1 MGHPLARF
9 AAHEGGCRTRAHR
22 CRAHRLRRRRRDR
35 YDDDHHVGR
44 RHHHHDRTSL
54 DHFGIAEHHGP
65 GDHHDGAADH
75 DDLRPSG
82 ADLEFTVVAG
92 SVDGPDRIEATVG
105 EEIVITVSA
114 DVTDEVHLHGYDLF
128 ADVAPGAP
136 ARLDVVTDIPG
147 IFEME
152 LEGARLVVTELEVR

>member
-1 MGHPLARF
+1 MLIV
-9 AAHEGGCRTRAHR
+9 AALTACGG
-22 CRAHRLRRRRRDR
+22 
-35 YDDDHHVGR
+35 
-44 RHHHHDRTSL
+44 
-54 DHFGIAEHHGP
+54 
-65 GDHHDGAADH
+65 DGATATTTTTTSATTTTTA
-75 DDLRPSG
+75 RPSTTS
-82 ADLEFTVVAG
+82 ASPTTKAPATTTTVPPTTTTSAAAPTYEFTVVAG

>member
-1 MGHPLARF
+1 MRGV
-9 AAHEGGCRTRAHR
+9 AALVLIVAALTACGG
-22 CRAHRLRRRRRDR
+22 
-35 YDDDHHVGR
+35 
-44 RHHHHDRTSL
+44 
-54 DHFGIAEHHGP
+54 
-65 GDHHDGAADH
+65 DGATATTTTTTSATTTTTA
-75 DDLRPSG
+75 RPSTTS
-82 ADLEFTVVAG
+82 ASPTTTAPATTTTVPPTTTTSAAAPTYEFTVVAG

-114 DVTDEVHLHGYDLF
+114 DLTDEVHLHGYDLF

-136 ARLDVVTDIPG
+136 ARLEVVTDIPG

>member
-1 MGHPLARF
+1 MRGV
-9 AAHEGGCRTRAHR
+9 AALVLIVAALTACGG
-22 CRAHRLRRRRRDR
+22 
-35 YDDDHHVGR
+35 
-44 RHHHHDRTSL
+44 
-54 DHFGIAEHHGP
+54 
-65 GDHHDGAADH
+65 DGATATTTTTTSAAATTTTA
-75 DDLRPSG
+75 RPSTTS
-82 ADLEFTVVAG
+82 ASPSTTAPATTTTVPPTTTTSAPAAPTYEFTVVAG